1 MVLQIYRMPDGEHSH
16 AFELQTYEKMLRLFY
31 AIPCLLHRT
40 DLLFISPVITSPF
53 IWPPVFSP
61 HHLSVWTVSEFAA
74 VNILDAPPVGSN
86 IIIRFASPEMWWRVY
101 SRLLLVLMMMFA
113 QGLVRNNC

>member
-16 AFELQTYEKMLRLFY
+16 AFELQTYEKMLRLIY
-31 AIPCLLHRT
+31 TIPCLLHRT
-40 DLLFISPVITSPF
+40 DLFISPVITSPF

-61 HHLSVWTVSEFAA
+61 HHLSVWTDSEFAA
-74 VNILDAPPVGSN
+74 VIALDAQPVGSN